1 MRCDGEGRFPRTRE
15 SENVTFRLGL
25 PRLRGRWPAGPER
38 ARNEKNDGNEIAPK
52 QAFRSHR
59 SLL

>member
-38 ARNEKNDGNEIAPK
+38 AKKATKKRPLA
-52 QAFRSHR
+52 QA
-59 SLL
+59 LLV